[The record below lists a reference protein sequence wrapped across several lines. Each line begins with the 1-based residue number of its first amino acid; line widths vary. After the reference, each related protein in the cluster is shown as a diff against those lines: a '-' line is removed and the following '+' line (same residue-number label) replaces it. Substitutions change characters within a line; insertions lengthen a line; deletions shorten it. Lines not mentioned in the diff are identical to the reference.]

1 MNINE
6 EGWILFERIMVPTD
20 GSDFAARSEDIAI
33 EIAKK
38 FNSTIVAVHI
48 IDDKLIYPF
57 EVLEDEG
64 KSILKKVKEKA
75 EKEKVTIQDV
85 LIVGSPTH
93 DMAKI
98 VKKTETDLVVIATHG
113 KTGLVKLILGSV
125 AESALKSVNKPV
137 LLVKKE

>member
-1 MNINE
+1 M
-6 EGWILFERIMVPTD
+6 FDRIMLPSD
-20 GSDFAARSEDIAI
+20 GSEFAVRSEDVAI

-38 FNSTIVAVHI
+38 FNSTVVAVHI

-64 KSILKKVKEKA
+64 KSILKKIRERA
-75 EKEKVTIQDV
+75 EKEDVAVEEV

-98 VKKTETDLVVIATHG
+98 VKKTESDLVIIGTHG
-113 KTGLVKLILGSV
+113 KTGLEKLILGSV
-125 AESALKSVNKPV
+125 AESALKTVKVPV
-137 LLVKKE
+137 LLVK

>member
-1 MNINE
+1 
-6 EGWILFERIMVPTD
+6 LFERIMFPTD
-20 GSDFAARSEDIAI
+20 GSEFAARSEDLVM

-38 FNSTIVAVHI
+38 FGSTVVAVYI

-64 KSILKKVKEKA
+64 KSILSKVSDRGQNEDV
-75 EKEKVTIQDV
+75 KVEEV

-98 VKKTETDLVVIATHG
+98 VKKTNSDIVIIGTHG
-113 KTGLVKLILGSV
+113 KTGLEKLILGSV
-125 AESALKSVNKPV
+125 AESALKTVKVPV
-137 LLVKKE
+137 LLVK

>member
-1 MNINE
+1 M
-6 EGWILFERIMVPTD
+6 FPTD
-20 GSDFAARSEDIAI
+20 GSEFAARSEDFAI

-38 FNSTIVAVHI
+38 FNSTLVAVHI

-64 KSILKKVKEKA
+64 KLILKKVRENAKKDGL
-75 EKEKVTIQDV
+75 KVEEV

-98 VKKTETDLVVIATHG
+98 VKKTESDLVIIATHG
-113 KTGLVKLILGSV
+113 KTGLEKLILGSV
-125 AESALKSVNKPV
+125 AESALKTVKVPV
-137 LLVKKE
+137 LLVK

>member
-1 MNINE
+1 
-6 EGWILFERIMVPTD
+6 LFERIMFPTD
-20 GSDFAARSEDIAI
+20 GSEYAARSEDFVI

-38 FNSTIVAVHI
+38 FGSTVVAVYI

-64 KSILKKVKEKA
+64 KSILN
-75 EKEKVTIQDV
+75 KVTERGQVEDVKVEEV

-98 VKKTETDLVVIATHG
+98 VKKTNSDIVIIGTHG
-113 KTGLVKLILGSV
+113 KTGLEKLILGSV
-125 AESALKSVNKPV
+125 AESALKTVKVPV
-137 LLVKKE
+137 LLVK